1 MLTDMLSDVED
12 QSVNEITDLMESV
25 WGTML
30 GPDGSTY
37 GDTDLKRG
45 ERIARVMDL
54 AARGVLDIL
63 EVISPPTYKKLVSKY
78 VEDIQASPLMAP
90 VPTPEPMFAMPM
102 AGVA

>member
-1 MLTDMLSDVED
+1 MERIEEKATSDCLAILEGVVDQMLDD
-12 QSVNEITDLMESV
+12 N
-25 WGTML
+25 
-30 GPDGSTY
+30 GSTY
-37 GDTDLKRG
+37 GDSDLKRG

-63 EVISPPTYKKLVSKY
+63 EVISPPTYEKLVRQYINDLK
-78 VEDIQASPLMAP
+78 ASPLMAP